1 MVRIQSTSAAAGA
14 AAAGAAAG
22 LTAAAGRTRVG
33 SAAEVLRSPKR
44 GRPSDAHAQQPG
56 THGGG
61 VGAAAAAAA
70 VPAASGAAGH
80 QAAAGAQVRSTAAG
94 VAALRREFERRRS
107 SAALEGKLRKHQQK
121 MGNSMLKSHCRK
133 EGLAWT
139 LRDVAAYGLALG
151 KMAPGAPLDW
161 TAAVRFLAQLQPE
174 GGGGGGGAPS
184 PALVERVSGLMRGAA
199 AKYDM
204 EAFIARQQ
212 TRSKPRQQ
220 PAHGGGNEGGAG
232 GAPAAVAGA
241 AVAGAAVAG
250 APASPRPH
258 GRNQVLAGPA
268 AAATAAA
275 TAAAAPSPAAGGTP
289 RRRGSGGVAPGA
301 AASGRGNGPSAAVP
315 VGLTSAAQSA
325 PAPAPSAPPAV
336 PQGPLRVGAGLEARL
351 RAHLARQGLTQLRL
365 RNAREGLAWSLL
377 ELVAADRDVRLSQP
391 VGVREAHAKYQ
402 LGG

>member
-1 MVRIQSTSAAAGA
+1 
-14 AAAGAAAG
+14 
-22 LTAAAGRTRVG
+22 
-33 SAAEVLRSPKR
+33 
-44 GRPSDAHAQQPG
+44 
-56 THGGG
+56 
-61 VGAAAAAAA
+61 
-70 VPAASGAAGH
+70 
-80 QAAAGAQVRSTAAG
+80 
-94 VAALRREFERRRS
+94 
-107 SAALEGKLRKHQQK
+107 

-391 VGVREAHAKYQ
+391 HLHCLREGQVAARLAAAKLPPGQQ
-402 LGG
+402 LPPAALAAVCARRTPSTSWAVNPGPGEALPCPGPRPGDGEKAADTF